1 VRIEQCHIGVCTVI
15 AAKTISC
22 QLRIRSTGQYCSDF
36 CRQEVEPECDCGAV
50 AQVKLANVSR
60 TRPAAIEEDKAMI
73 SSCGGKFLKTTLE
86 ELGDN
91 QVKTLLET
99 TRHGVVA
106 GVAGGLA
113 EIAWVTLYAGATG
126 ADPSTLA
133 RAVTTA
139 AGVSALFPA
148 VPVALGVTV
157 HMLLAAALGIA
168 LSFGWQALSSHR
180 SNIASPFPFILAA
193 LVGIWA
199 VNFFVLLPGI
209 SPAFIHLLPY
219 PVSLV
224 SKVLFGL
231 AAAEA
236 FRRQDVSALERG
248 RAPIVQSLRR

>member
-1 VRIEQCHIGVCTVI
+1 
-15 AAKTISC
+15 
-22 QLRIRSTGQYCSDF
+22 
-36 CRQEVEPECDCGAV
+36 
-50 AQVKLANVSR
+50 
-60 TRPAAIEEDKAMI
+60 MI
-73 SSCGGKFLKTTLE
+73 SPCGGKFLKTTFGE
-86 ELGDN
+86 FSDK

-126 ADPSTLA
+126 ADPATLA
-133 RAVTTA
+133 RGVTTA
-139 AGVSALFPA
+139 AGVSALFPSA
-148 VPVALGVTV
+148 PVAVGVTT
-157 HMLLAAALGIA
+157 HMVLAVTLGIA

-180 SNIASPFPFILAA
+180 LNIASPFRFVLAA

-219 PVSLV
+219 SVSLV

-236 FRRQDVSALERG
+236 FRRQEVSAL
-248 RAPIVQSLRR
+248 RARPSEPFATRKLAVGTRV